1 MDLRGVRYQ
10 VNTRN
15 MRQADRSFHHRSAGA
30 LPHRPRCRTIA
41 FLMAFALCTAI
52 NSGPAIA
59 AYGATATGP
68 SLFGYREV
76 QSGKLHL
83 FPKWRGALS
92 RHFNEAKLP
101 DASCRETAFNRCHLR
116 QWKKFLRGLRGIDRM
131 SQIKAVN
138 FFFNRHP
145 YIIDPKNYGVP
156 DYWATPSQF
165 LTRNGDCEDYAIT
178 KYFSLRQLGFSADS
192 MRIVVLQ
199 DLNLNTAH
207 AILIVYMGK
216 KALVLDNQVA
226 TVVDATSILH
236 YQPIYSIN
244 EKHWWLHRL

>member
-1 MDLRGVRYQ
+1 M
-10 VNTRN
+10 
-15 MRQADRSFHHRSAGA
+15 
-30 LPHRPRCRTIA
+30 
-41 FLMAFALCTAI
+41 
-52 NSGPAIA
+52 
-59 AYGATATGP
+59 
-68 SLFGYREV
+68 
-76 QSGKLHL
+76 
-83 FPKWRGALS
+83 
-92 RHFNEAKLP
+92 
-101 DASCRETAFNRCHLR
+101 
-116 QWKKFLRGLRGIDRM
+116 
-131 SQIKAVN
+131 
-138 FFFNRHP
+138 
-145 YIIDPKNYGVP
+145 P